1 MKRIAIILSLLLP
14 VFLQAGRLPENLP
27 LVFNQ
32 NIQGDSLPSI
42 LLTAPDTSLR
52 PEGKQPQPYR
62 IAVGTEV
69 NIDLAGEAKR
79 FIHSSGREVMMLGIR
94 MKGAR
99 GLILYFNEFFIPE
112 GGKLYIYS
120 RDRSHLTG
128 AYTAESNRPGGYFAA
143 EMVEGDEIIIEYDAP
158 EGKPADPRIS
168 IYQVHFVYRDPAT
181 FLKGQ
186 SGPCEVNVNCP
197 EGQAWQNE
205 KRSVVK
211 IVLKSGL
218 GSYLCTGALVN
229 NTRQDSTPYFLTAR
243 HCGSNAS
250 ISDYSQWQFFFNYE
264 SLSCEN
270 PPEDPFSNK
279 ITGSTLLA
287 EAPDDI
293 SSGSDFKLLLLS
305 QKVPDSYNP
314 FLAGWDRSGLPAQH
328 GVGIHH
334 PKGDIKKI
342 STYTNPLVS
351 TEYGVSASNPDGLYW
366 KVVWAETESGH
377 GVTEGGSSGSPIFN
391 QNGRIVGTLTGGG
404 ASCNAPTAPDY
415 YGKFSYHWSSNGS
428 PGGAQLRPY
437 LDPDNTGVT
446 GIDGFGYGNLLS
458 ANFKADTTTISLGGK
473 INFID
478 QSNGIPLEWEWS
490 FPGAVP
496 ASFSGPYPTQIA
508 YQDYGTYDVRLIVSN
523 GQQSDTIVRKDYIRV
538 IPNLY
543 PNPAR
548 EYVILDF
555 GNRELAYIAVTV
567 FNLNGSFVKEF
578 RNDEIVTGIYKVPVA
593 DLNAGNYIFRVKT
606 NIMETPIPLI
616 VF

>member
-1 MKRIAIILSLLLP
+1 M
-14 VFLQAGRLPENLP
+14 QAGRLPDNLP
-27 LVFNQ
+27 LFFTPK
-32 NIQGDSLPSI
+32 IQDHSLPFI
-42 LLTAPDTSLR
+42 ELTVPDTTLR
-52 PEGKQPQPYR
+52 LEGEQPQPYR

-69 NIDLAGEAKR
+69 DIDLAGEAKR

-99 GLILYFNEFFIPE
+99 GLILYFNEFIIPE

-128 AYTAESNRPGGYFAA
+128 AYTAESNHLGGYFSA

-158 EGKPADPRIS
+158 EGKPAEPLIS
-168 IYQVHFVYRDPAT
+168 IYQVHFVYRDPST
-181 FLKGQ
+181 FLKGE

-197 EGQAWQNE
+197 EGQAWQNQ
-205 KRSVVK
+205 KRSVVR

-218 GSYLCTGALVN
+218 GSYLCTGAMVN

-264 SLSCEN
+264 SLTCEN
-270 PPEDPFSNK
+270 PPEDPPSNK

-305 QKVPDSYNP
+305 QKIPDSYNP
-314 FLAGWDRSGLPAQH
+314 YLAGWDRSELPAQH

-342 STYTNPLVS
+342 STFTNPLVS
-351 TEYGVSASNPDGLYW
+351 TEYGVAATNPDGLYW
-366 KVVWAETESGH
+366 KVVWAETENGH

-404 ASCNAPTAPDY
+404 ASCNTPTAPDY

-473 INFID
+473 IDFID
-478 QSNGIPLEWEWS
+478 QSSGIPLEWEWS

-496 ASFSGPYPTQIA
+496 SSFSGPYPTHIA

-523 GQQSDTIVRKDYIRV
+523 GQQNDTIVKKDYIRV

-548 EYVILDF
+548 EFVILDF
-555 GNRELAYIAVTV
+555 GNRELAYIEIAV
-567 FNLNGSFVKEF
+567 FNLNGSLVKEF
-578 RNDEIVTGIYKVPVA
+578 RKDEIVTGIYKIPVA

-606 NIMETPIPLI
+606 NIMETPVPLI
-616 VF
+616 IF